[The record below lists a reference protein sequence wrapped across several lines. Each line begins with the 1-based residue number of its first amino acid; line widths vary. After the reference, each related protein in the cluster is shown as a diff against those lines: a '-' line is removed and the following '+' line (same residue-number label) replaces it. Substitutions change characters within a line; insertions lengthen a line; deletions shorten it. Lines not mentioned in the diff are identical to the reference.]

1 MVHYVVIIILLES
14 YIIVQIDKKGFTM
27 KYKAIIFDMDGTI
40 ISTDS
45 TWEQATKHMLKTKG
59 FLSDEECKNI
69 MPMLKGA
76 SLYSTCN
83 FIKKTFNTP
92 ESLEELIEE
101 KQRLAF
107 SKFKKEAQL
116 IEGFDT
122 FHKKLVKLNL
132 KTAIATNSNQ
142 KTLNQVMQH
151 LPLDTFF
158 KHHIYSIDQVGKI
171 PKPNP
176 DIYLFAAAQL
186 GINPKLCIAIEDS
199 RHGIAAAKA
208 AGMFCIG
215 INTGKDRQAL
225 AQADHIIDHYDELVI
240 ENLL

>member
-1 MVHYVVIIILLES
+1 MNHTLL
-14 YIIVQIDKKGFTM
+14 YRLTKKGFIM

-40 ISTDS
+40 ISTDDA
-45 TWEQATKHMLKTKG
+45 WEQATKHLLKTKG
-59 FLSDEECKNI
+59 FLSDEECHNI
-69 MPMLKGA
+69 MPILKGA

-83 FIKKTFNTP
+83 FIKKTFNTS
-92 ESLEELIEE
+92 ETIDELIKE

-107 SKFKKEAQL
+107 SKFKKEARL
-116 IEGFDT
+116 IDGFDR
-122 FHKKLVKLNL
+122 FHKKIIQLNL

-142 KTLNQVMQH
+142 RSLDKVMQYV
-151 LPLDTFF
+151 PLDNFF
-158 KHHIYSIDQVGKI
+158 KEHIYSIDIIGKI

-176 DIYLFAAAQL
+176 DIYLFAATQL
-186 GINPKLCIAIEDS
+186 QVDPKFCIAIEDS

-225 AQADHIIDHYDELVI
+225 AQADYIIDHYDELII

>member
-1 MVHYVVIIILLES
+1 MQH
-14 YIIVQIDKKGFTM
+14 
-27 KYKAIIFDMDGTI
+27 KAIIFDMDGTI
-40 ISTDS
+40 ITTES

-59 FLSDEECKNI
+59 FLSDEECNNI
-69 MPMLKGA
+69 LPLLKGA

-83 FIKKTFNTP
+83 FIKKTFNTT
-92 ESLEELIEE
+92 ESLDELIEE
-101 KQRLAF
+101 KQQLAF
-107 SKFKKEAQL
+107 SKFQKEARL
-116 IEGFDT
+116 IQGFNK
-122 FHKKLVKLNL
+122 FHQKLVNLNL

-142 KTLNQVMQH
+142 KTLDKIMQY

-158 KHHIYSIDQVGKI
+158 KEHIYSIDLVGKI

-186 GINPKLCIAIEDS
+186 DVEPSQCIAIEDS
-199 RHGIAAAKA
+199 RHGITAAKT

-225 AQADHIIDHYDELVI
+225 AEADHIIDHYDELII